1 MGCAAATATAC
12 APVASAS
19 QSCFYC
25 RCCSNQL
32 PVTLARGQR
41 HSVRRNVDG
50 AAAPPRPPVVR
61 TTVLRFKY
69 WLFSTEQLIYS
80 PAGTVVVYALMW
92 AAQRRRRVRLWRA
105 CGSGPGLAALLAF
118 ATVSAPGTVILTVPR
133 PPALGELPS
142 RLASNLAPNLAA
154 GGALGAVYTAV
165 YTAVSSA
172 AANAISRM
180 LRRLL
185 AALGLPAFGQ
195 WAAAGGDGGG
205 GGGYSGARDSKG
217 GHGYNTRSS
226 RGKPATSAPAG
237 AAAAGRRQ
245 APASQRP
252 SKPPSSSGRSST
264 KWQSAAAG
272 VAIFPLRLTAV
283 QLLAAMAAPALL
295 SLVPAFVAWAVEV
308 PGLFQTSAGS
318 GAGRHGRCVG
328 LRLYRKL
335 ARCLTIPVTDSCP
348 QFIHVQLDAEP
359 ARQFSVIR
367 DRRKCVAC
375 VLWGGVHG
383 NDSLCCRPRGSTAA
397 ARRAMAAAEALV
409 VHAAGVTTGLAMHWA
424 ARRYRF

>member
-1 MGCAAATATAC
+1 M
-12 APVASAS
+12 
-19 QSCFYC
+19 
-25 RCCSNQL
+25 
-32 PVTLARGQR
+32 
-41 HSVRRNVDG
+41 
-50 AAAPPRPPVVR
+50 
-61 TTVLRFKY
+61 
-69 WLFSTEQLIYS
+69 
-80 PAGTVVVYALMW
+80 VVYALMW
-92 AAQRRRRVRLWRA
+92 AVQRQRRMRLWRA

-142 RLASNLAPNLAA
+142 SLTSFLAPNLAA

-165 YTAVSSA
+165 SGVAGD
-172 AANAISRM
+172 AISRL
-180 LRRLL
+180 LRWLL

-195 WAAAGGDGGG
+195 WAAAS
-205 GGGYSGARDSKG
+205 GGGYSGAWDSKG

-226 RGKPATSAPAG
+226 RGKPATAAPAG

-245 APASQRP
+245 ASAPQRP
-252 SKPPSSSGRSST
+252 SKPPGSSGRSST
-264 KWQSAAAG
+264 KRQSAAAG

-283 QLLAAMAAPALL
+283 QMLAAMAAPALL

-335 ARCLTIPVTDSCP
+335 ACCLTAPVADSCP

-367 DRRKCVAC
+367 DRWKCVAC
-375 VLWGGVHG
+375 VL
-383 NDSLCCRPRGSTAA
+383 
-397 ARRAMAAAEALV
+397 
-409 VHAAGVTTGLAMHWA
+409 
-424 ARRYRF
+424 